1 MIVDVVIVLVLIAVN
16 GLLAMSELAVVS
28 ARPSRLKAMANRGVR
43 GSRRAL
49 ALASNPGRFLSTVQI
64 GITLI
69 GILAG
74 AFSGATIGDRLDDWL
89 IKQGMPEDAAEF
101 VAVGLVVTVI
111 TYLSLI
117 AGELVPKQ
125 LALSRAEDI
134 ACLVAPAM
142 TVLARVSFP
151 LVWVLDQSSK
161 VLLAI
166 LRHRKTSETRVTE
179 EEIKM
184 LVAEAESTGI
194 LTSEER
200 SMIAGVMRL
209 GDRPVR
215 ALMTPR
221 LQIDYVDL
229 TDEPAAIRRRL
240 RQSPHSRLPACE
252 GSLENVLGVVQAK
265 QILDEHLE
273 GKELDLRA
281 LVRSAPVI
289 PDTMDALDVLAVLKE
304 SQVHMGLVHDEY
316 GHFEGVVTPSDI
328 MEAIVGE
335 FRSEKASAEPDFV
348 LRDDGSYLVAGA
360 MPVDEFAEKAD
371 VFLPE
376 KRDYHTVGGLLLSL
390 FRKIP
395 ATGDVVEAHGF
406 RFEIMDLDGR
416 RIDKVLVTRIGRRSE
431 AAG

>member
-1 MIVDVVIVLVLIAVN
+1 
-16 GLLAMSELAVVS
+16 
-28 ARPSRLKAMANRGVR
+28 
-43 GSRRAL
+43 
-49 ALASNPGRFLSTVQI
+49 
-64 GITLI
+64 
-69 GILAG
+69 
-74 AFSGATIGDRLDDWL
+74 
-89 IKQGMPEDAAEF
+89 
-101 VAVGLVVTVI
+101 
-111 TYLSLI
+111 
-117 AGELVPKQ
+117 
-125 LALSRAEDI
+125 
-134 ACLVAPAM
+134 M

-200 SMIAGVMRL
+200 SVIAGVMRL

-273 GKELDLRA
+273 GEELDLRA

-289 PDTMDALDVLAVLKE
+289 
-304 SQVHMGLVHDEY
+304 
-316 GHFEGVVTPSDI
+316 
-328 MEAIVGE
+328 
-335 FRSEKASAEPDFV
+335 
-348 LRDDGSYLVAGA
+348 
-360 MPVDEFAEKAD
+360 
-371 VFLPE
+371 
-376 KRDYHTVGGLLLSL
+376 
-390 FRKIP
+390 
-395 ATGDVVEAHGF
+395 
-406 RFEIMDLDGR
+406 
-416 RIDKVLVTRIGRRSE
+416 
-431 AAG
+431 